1 MNNFIKQNFSSQSII
16 QIIIIVLTLTGISY
30 VMRFQINNHEVRIK
44 NTEDKV
50 TDININ
56 LAGIKEK
63 VEMIYD
69 IVKGK

>member
-1 MNNFIKQNFSSQSII
+1 MNNFIKQNFNTQTII
-16 QIIIIVLTLTGISY
+16 QIVIIVLTLTGISY